1 MMKRRT
7 LMRAF
12 LALAG
17 SLAALKGLLA
27 PAHGTALPKDRARR
41 TTMTAHD
48 FEFTSIDGDRLP
60 VSAWKG
66 RPVLVINTASFCGYT
81 PQYAGMEA
89 LWRQYKDR
97 GLVMLAVPSNDFGGQ
112 EPGSAGEIKAF
123 CETYDVSFPLSRKEK
138 VIGGDAHPF
147 YRWAVAELG
156 EGAAPRWNFHKYL
169 IGGDGLLAGTWPSAV
184 TPQSKE
190 ITGAIDAALGAKS

>member
-97 GLVMLAVPSNDFGGQ
+97 GLVMLAVPSNDFSGQ